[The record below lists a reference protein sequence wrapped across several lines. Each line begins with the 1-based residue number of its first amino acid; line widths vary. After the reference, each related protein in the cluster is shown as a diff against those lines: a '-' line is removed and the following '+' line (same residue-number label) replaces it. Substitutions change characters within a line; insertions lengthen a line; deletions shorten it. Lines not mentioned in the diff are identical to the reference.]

1 MNTISTDSTTK
12 TATYL
17 HAEGVHLGEVRL
29 VELRH
34 RGDGVALV
42 SLLLRPAHYC
52 DTAYSIQCKVNVD
65 VI

>member
-1 MNTISTDSTTK
+1 MNTSGTDSITK

-17 HAEGVHLGEVRL
+17 HAEGVHLGEVGL
-29 VELRH
+29 VKLRH

-42 SLLLRPAHYC
+42 RLLLRPAHYC
-52 DTAYSIQCKVNVD
+52 DTAYSIQCKVKVD